1 MGDIEI
7 EFDIAINIIE
17 TGEAEQLI
25 IDNENNLIV

>member
-7 EFDIAINIIE
+7 EFDIDIAMIE
-17 TGEAEQLI
+17 TGEAEQLF